1 VERLALIN
9 VPALAVQGM
18 PNLEL
23 CDALAPERIW
33 KDS

>member
-9 VPALAVQGM
+9 VPALAVQRV

-23 CDALAPERIW
+23 CDAFAPERIW
-33 KDS
+33 EEP

>member
-9 VPALAVQGM
+9 VPALAVQRV

-23 CDALAPERIW
+23 CDALASERIW
-33 KDS
+33 EES